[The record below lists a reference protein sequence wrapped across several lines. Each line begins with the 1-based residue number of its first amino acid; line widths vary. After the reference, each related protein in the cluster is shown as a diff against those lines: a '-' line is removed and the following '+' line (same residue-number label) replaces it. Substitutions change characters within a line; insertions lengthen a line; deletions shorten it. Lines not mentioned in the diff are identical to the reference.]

1 MGKKNR
7 INRQTHSPK
16 PPAPNSTNSPVAPTQ
31 KEVLWNVPNVLTLSR
46 LPMAAMLFYFLEYN
60 QYLYCFVL
68 FLVASVTDWLDGWW
82 ARKFNQGTA
91 FGRAF
96 DPLIDKVL
104 TNGAFIFLIP
114 KELAAMQPWMVAV
127 IVGRELLVTGIRGYL
142 ESIGKKFGADWFG
155 KLKMFLQCVYL
166 GAAFFY
172 LAFAS
177 ESWIGPIKII
187 YHGLLYAML
196 AATVLSGLQ
205 YFSKAY
211 SILTRD

>member
-7 INRQTHSPK
+7 INRQTHPPK
-16 PPAPNSTNSPVAPTQ
+16 ADTPTVTATPTPQ
-31 KEVLWNVPNVLTLSR
+31 KEVLWNVPNILTLSR
-46 LPMAAMLFYFLEYN
+46 LPMAAVLFYLLEHD
-60 QYLYCFVL
+60 QYLYCFAL
-68 FLVASVTDWLDGWW
+68 FLVASFTDWLDGWW

-114 KELAAMQPWMVAV
+114 KGLALMQPWMVAV
-127 IVGRELLVTGIRGYL
+127 ILGRELLVTGIRGYL

-172 LAFAS
+172 LGFAS
-177 ESWIGPIKII
+177 ESWIGPIKVI

-205 YFSKAY
+205 YMSKAY
-211 SILTRD
+211 TILTRD

>member
-1 MGKKNR
+1 MGSKKR
-7 INRQTHSPK
+7 VNRQTHHSKPVDAVPPPSVAAPK
-16 PPAPNSTNSPVAPTQ
+16 EA
-31 KEVLWNVPNVLTLSR
+31 LWNVPNILTLSR
-46 LPMAAMLFYFLEYN
+46 LPMAGVLFYFLEKD
-60 QYLYCFVL
+60 QYLLAFAL
-68 FLVASVTDWLDGWW
+68 FLIASLTDWLDGWW

-114 KELAAMQPWMVAV
+114 KEFASLAPWMVAI

-166 GAAFFY
+166 GAAFIY
-172 LAFAS
+172 LEWAR
-177 ESWIGPIKII
+177 ESWIEPIKVI
-187 YHGLLYAML
+187 YFGLLYAML
-196 AATVLSGLQ
+196 AATIMSGLQ
-205 YFSKAY
+205 YINKAY
-211 SILTRD
+211 LILKQE